1 MLHNLE
7 KSPTFLKLLGY
18 VKTMWEIFSNFYGLF
33 KISDLYKTI
42 RQNYRKISTSGFLT
56 FSKAKLLYK
65 IKRNMNIF
73 SFSME
78 MKLIGKKG
86 YTVRAL
92 KAWILHTVLFRA
104 DVRLSLESLS
114 KMHFSIGVDQAQAW
128 SGFDGLAWA
137 CLGLKGFTRVLPGL
151 L

>member
-92 KAWILHTVLFRA
+92 KA
-104 DVRLSLESLS
+104 
-114 KMHFSIGVDQAQAW
+114 
-128 SGFDGLAWA
+128 
-137 CLGLKGFTRVLPGL
+137 
-151 L
+151 